1 MNTKNLNMFLMD
13 GTAMGPIKSTIS
25 TWSGII
31 YKVPRNILSS
41 ELIQTRQH
49 FKHSGIYFLI
59 GYKDNIPSVYV
70 GQAGNRKTGEA
81 ILSRIIEH
89 TKNPSMNFFTE
100 VLILTTENNNFG
112 PTELNYL
119 EHTFNTKINQIGS
132 YQSINI
138 NNPNMGNVTEEKE
151 SELID
156 VVNNT
161 ELILGTMGY
170 KLFVY
175 DHMLRVN
182 SKQYKK
188 QKAKTKI
195 ANDTPILLYINR
207 PSDNT
212 TQLAMCKKEGDWYT
226 VLPGS
231 SISPISYTT
240 EQQFTK
246 KLREQLRDEGKI
258 VNNILQAPH
267 AFKSSSGAASFIL
280 GASVNG
286 NNEWRTFDG
295 IPLKDIIT

>member
-25 TWSGII
+25 TWSGVI

-151 SELID
+151 SETARFYHILAEEQSQTEMLAVKEYANEFHISQNYVD
-156 VVNNT
+156 VV
-161 ELILGTMGY
+161 
-170 KLFVY
+170 
-175 DHMLRVN
+175 
-182 SKQYKK
+182 
-188 QKAKTKI
+188 
-195 ANDTPILLYINR
+195 
-207 PSDNT
+207 
-212 TQLAMCKKEGDWYT
+212 
-226 VLPGS
+226 S
-231 SISPISYTT
+231 SN
-240 EQQFTK
+240 
-246 KLREQLRDEGKI
+246 L
-258 VNNILQAPH
+258 
-267 AFKSSSGAASFIL
+267 
-280 GASVNG
+280 
-286 NNEWRTFDG
+286 
-295 IPLKDIIT
+295 

>member
-1 MNTKNLNMFLMD
+1 MNTKNLNIFLMN
-13 GTAMGPIKSTIS
+13 GTTMGPSKSTIS
-25 TWSGII
+25 TWSGVI
-31 YKVPRNILSS
+31 YKVPRNFITS

-59 GYKDNIPSVYV
+59 GYKNNLPSVYV

-119 EHTFNTKINQIGS
+119 EHTFNTKIKQIGN
-132 YQSINI
+132 YRSINT
-138 NNPNMGNVTEEKE
+138 NDPNIGNVTEEKE

-156 VVNNT
+156 VINNT
-161 ELILGTMGY
+161 ELIFGTLGY
-170 KLFVY
+170 KLFVH
-175 DHMLRVN
+175 DHVLSIN
-182 SKQYKK
+182 SKQYKT
-188 QKAKTKI
+188 QHAKTKI
-195 ANDTPILLYINR
+195 ENDTPILLYINR
-207 PSDNT
+207 PCDNT

-231 SISPISYTT
+231 SVSPISYIS

-246 KLREQLRDEGKI
+246 TLREQLRDEGKI
-258 VNNILQAPH
+258 INNILQAPH
-267 AFKSSSGAASFIL
+267 AFKSASGAASFIL

-286 NNEWRTFDG
+286 NNEWRTIDG